1 MSRSLPG
8 QLLPCAVRL
17 LSYSKSAMCRGVRY
31 CSASA
36 FEATRITQQLLDSH
50 TVAMLEKYSRYTPAP
65 ISIQKLL
72 DHGRKSDTGGS
83 YLFLRHE
90 IPTRLANMIMELKLL
105 PSTLM
110 HQRECSDIYQDYI
123 RSFREAIEYEKM
135 PNLPDTHV
143 RFTETLSHIR
153 RRHVDTVPQMA
164 QAVQRMNRLSNM
176 QDGVSDTIQ
185 YFLDRLYTSR
195 ISIHMLISHY
205 QSLHG
210 IQASVEG
217 LVGTIDP
224 ECNILAIADQAYSAA
239 SLLCDNEYF
248 DHPKLVSSGVDTT
261 ATDPG
266 PVTCVYVPAHLHHIL
281 FEVFKNAM
289 RASCEYAERKELADI
304 PHIRL
309 LVFKTEDD
317 ITLKISDRGGGIP
330 RRRRGKIFNYM
341 YSTAPKIFEDT
352 SLSSGSTGTEVKPVE
367 GPGSFGI
374 GLSSDALPMH
384 GLGYGLPLSRLYA
397 RYFKGDIK
405 IGSVHGHGTDV
416 YVYLQRLSSLAQEN
430 LPIFNAVSSARLTNT
445 ATQASDWTDND
456 KFL

>member
-1 MSRSLPG
+1 
-8 QLLPCAVRL
+8 
-17 LSYSKSAMCRGVRY
+17 
-31 CSASA
+31 
-36 FEATRITQQLLDSH
+36 
-50 TVAMLEKYSRYTPAP
+50 MLEKYSRYSPAP

-72 DHGRKSDTGGS
+72 EHGRMSDTGAS

-110 HQRECSDIYQDYI
+110 HQRECSDIYQDYL
-123 RSFREAIEYEKM
+123 RSFREAIEFEK
-135 PNLPDTHV
+135 LPSIPEIHV
-143 RFTETLSHIR
+143 KFTETLGHIR

-164 QAVQRMNRLSNM
+164 QAVQRMNRMSNM

-224 ECNILAIADQAYSAA
+224 ECDILKVAEQAYSAA
-239 SLLCDNEYF
+239 SMLCDNEYF
-248 DHPKLVSSGVDTT
+248 DHPKLISYGVDTT
-261 ATDPG
+261 ATEPG

-289 RASCEYAERKELADI
+289 RASCELAEKKELPEI

-309 LVFKTEDD
+309 RVFKTEDD

-330 RRRRGKIFNYM
+330 RRRRGKIFTYM
-341 YSTAPKIFEDT
+341 YSTAPK
-352 SLSSGSTGTEVKPVE
+352 VKQVD
-367 GPGSFGI
+367 GAGSFGI
-374 GLSSDALPMH
+374 GLSSEALPMH

-430 LPIFNAVSSARLTNT
+430 LPIFNAVSSAKLTNT
-445 ATQASDWTDND
+445 ATQVKDWTDND
-456 KFL
+456 KFP